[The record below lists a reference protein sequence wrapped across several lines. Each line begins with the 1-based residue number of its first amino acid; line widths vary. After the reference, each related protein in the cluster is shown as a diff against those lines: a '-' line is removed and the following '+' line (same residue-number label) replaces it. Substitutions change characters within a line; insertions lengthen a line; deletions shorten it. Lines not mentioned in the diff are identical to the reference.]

1 MEETK
6 SERFKRI
13 AEKRVSKAARSIRL
27 VGNLGNR
34 SLYEASDDERK
45 EIITYLEASLRQM
58 KKDLEKKTQKDDE
71 EFKFAK

>member
-34 SLYEASDDERK
+34 SLYEASDEERK

-58 KKDLEKKTQKDDE
+58 KKDLEKKTQKDNE
-71 EFKFAK
+71 EFKFGK

>member
-58 KKDLEKKTQKDDE
+58 KKDLEKKTQKDNE
-71 EFKFAK
+71 EFKFGK

>member
-45 EIITYLEASLRQM
+45 EIITYLEESLRQM
-58 KKDLEKKTQKDDE
+58 KKDLEKKTQKDNE
-71 EFKFAK
+71 EFKFGK

>member
-6 SERFKRI
+6 SQRFKRI

-34 SLYEASDDERK
+34 SLYEATDEERK
-45 EIITYLEASLRQM
+45 EIITYLEGSLRQM
-58 KKDLEKKTQKDDE
+58 KKDLEKKTQKDNE
-71 EFKFAK
+71 EFKFGK

>member
-6 SERFKRI
+6 SQRFKRI

-34 SLYEASDDERK
+34 SLYEATDIERK
-45 EIITYLEASLRQM
+45 EIITYLEGSLRQM
-58 KKDLEKKTQKDDE
+58 KKDLEKKTQKDNE
-71 EFKFAK
+71 EFKFGK

>member
-34 SLYEASDDERK
+34 SLYEASDNERK

-58 KKDLEKKTQKDDE
+58 KKDLEKKTQKDNE
-71 EFKFAK
+71 EFKFGK

>member
-34 SLYEASDDERK
+34 SLYEASHDERK

-58 KKDLEKKTQKDDE
+58 KKDLEKKTQKDNE
-71 EFKFAK
+71 EFKFGK

>member
-6 SERFKRI
+6 SQRFKRI

-34 SLYEASDDERK
+34 SLYEATDEERK
-45 EIITYLEASLRQM
+45 EIITYLEGSLRQM
-58 KKDLEKKTQKDDE
+58 KKDLDKKTQKDNE
-71 EFKFAK
+71 EFKFGK